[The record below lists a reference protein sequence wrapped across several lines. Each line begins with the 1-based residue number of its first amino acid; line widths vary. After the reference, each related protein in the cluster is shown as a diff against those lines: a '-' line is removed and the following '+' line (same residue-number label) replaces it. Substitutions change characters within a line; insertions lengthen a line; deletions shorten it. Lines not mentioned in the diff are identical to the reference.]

1 MDDVIY
7 VEGGIAV
14 LRITKLIA
22 SKVDILI
29 KIISA
34 ETRET

>member
-1 MDDVIY
+1 MDDVMY

-14 LRITKLIA
+14 LHITKLIA
-22 SKVDILI
+22 NKVDILI

-34 ETRET
+34 ET